1 MKFKSTPI
9 IALITLK
16 FLIAQP
22 EEIDL
27 DNTTSNTSV
36 QGAFGAVTI
45 DGKIWNQIALRPV
58 MPFGKL
64 SIAFDMVLYI
74 DQDGNITDQEWT
86 FLNQAHA
93 IIFGSPT
100 YMGTVSW
107 QFKKFAD
114 ASSKVWFT
122 QGWKDKIFGGFT
134 NSAGMNGDKL
144 STIHYFFT
152 LAMQHHGVWIGSGLM
167 PSSSKSQ
174 KRDDVN
180 YLSCFAGAMMQTP
193 FDASTDE
200 INKGD
205 LETATLYGTRIKEF
219 ASR

>member
-1 MKFKSTPI
+1 MTE
-9 IALITLK
+9 IAIVYHSGSGHTSKQAEAIAEGSEGVLI
-16 FLIAQP
+16 
-22 EEIDL
+22 
-27 DNTTSNTSV
+27 N
-36 QGAFGAVTI
+36 
-45 DGKIWNQIALRPV
+45 
-58 MPFGKL
+58 
-64 SIAFDMVLYI
+64 I

-86 FLNQAHA
+86 ILNQAHA

-107 QFKKFAD
+107 QFKRFAD

-144 STIHYFFT
+144 STIHYLFT

-205 LETATLYGTRIKEF
+205 LETATLYGRRIKEF